1 MNVCIITSSFPAF
14 KGHFQSPFIYSL
26 ADALSKRVSVDVV
39 CPFYLCSESQEE
51 CWGDVR
57 IHRFKYLPLKM
68 QTLISGGGIPS
79 NFKKSFFAKL
89 QLPLFFLYLF
99 IKSLKYARGADVIHA
114 QWSLTAMVG
123 VLLKKIYKKP
133 LVLTERGSSLNAAM
147 KYGFT
152 RVVLRWILENCDY
165 ITANSF
171 NQISIIKSL
180 GFKDNVCAVPNGI
193 DTERFRPE
201 DRSKVREKLG
211 FPVDKRIVLFVGWL
225 VKGKGVDY
233 LLKSVDRIRVHF
245 PDILVVIVGGGLEFG
260 NYKRFVLENGLD
272 KNVVLTGPK
281 MADEIPEFMNAADI
295 FVLPSLSE
303 GRPNVVAEAMA
314 CGLPVIA
321 TAVNGTPELIEDGID
336 GLLIEPENSK
346 SIEDAVLRLLG
357 ESGLYDAIKS
367 RARESILRKKITW
380 DTSAITFCDIYKKV
394 LYTDNREKWP
404 AI

>member
-39 CPFYLCSESQEE
+39 CPFYNCSESQEE
-51 CWGDVR
+51 CWGDVK

-89 QLPLFFLYLF
+89 QLPLFFLCLF
-99 IKSLKYARGADVIHA
+99 IKSLKYARSADIIHA

-123 VLLKKIYKKP
+123 VLLKKICKKP

-147 KYGFT
+147 EYRFT
-152 RVVLRWILENCDY
+152 RMVLKWILENCDY

-171 NQISIIKSL
+171 NQISRIKSL
-180 GFKDNVCAVPNGI
+180 GFEGNVCAVPNGI
-193 DTERFRPE
+193 DTERFRPL
-201 DRSKVREKLG
+201 DKDKARKKLG
-211 FPVDKRIVLFVGWL
+211 LPSDKKIILYVGWL

-233 LLKSVDRIRVHF
+233 LLESVQRIRAGF
-245 PDILVVIVGGGLEFG
+245 PDILVVIVGSGLELE
-260 NYKRFVLENGLD
+260 NYKRYVSENGLD
-272 KNVVLTGPK
+272 RSVIFTGSK
-281 MADEIPEFMNAADI
+281 MVNEIPEFMNAADI

-336 GLLIEPENSK
+336 GMLVEPGNSK

-357 ESGLYDAIKS
+357 DSGLYDAIKS
-367 RARESILRKKITW
+367 KSRDSIFRKKITW
-380 DTSAITFCDIYKKV
+380 DTTATTFYNIYKKA
-394 LYTDNREKWP
+394 LL
-404 AI
+404 

>member
-39 CPFYLCSESQEE
+39 CPFYHCSESQEE
-51 CWGDVR
+51 CWGDVK

-89 QLPLFFLYLF
+89 QLPLFFLCLF
-99 IKSLKYARGADVIHA
+99 IKSLKYARSADIIHA
-114 QWSLTAMVG
+114 QWSLTAMIG

-147 KYGFT
+147 EYRFT
-152 RVVLRWILENCDY
+152 RMVLKWILENCDY

-171 NQISIIKSL
+171 NQISRIKSL
-180 GFKDNVCAVPNGI
+180 GFEGNVCAVPNGI
-193 DTERFRPE
+193 DTDKFRPE
-201 DRSKVREKLG
+201 DKNKARNRLG
-211 FPVDKRIVLFVGWL
+211 LPKDKRIILFVGWL

-233 LLKSVDRIRVHF
+233 LLESVKKIKVHF
-245 PDILVVIVGGGLEFG
+245 PDMLVVIVGGGLEFK
-260 NYKRFVLENGLD
+260 NYKRYVSENGLERS
-272 KNVVLTGPK
+272 VVFTGPK
-281 MADEIPEFMNAADI
+281 MSDEIPKFMNAADI

-336 GLLIEPENSK
+336 GILIEPESPK
-346 SIEDAVLRLLG
+346 DIEDAVLRLFG
-357 ESGLYDAIKS
+357 DTKLYEAIKS
-367 RARESILRKKITW
+367 RARNSIMRKKITW
-380 DTSAITFCDIYKKV
+380 NTTADNFFDIYNEVIVKSDK
-394 LYTDNREKWP
+394 RQK
-404 AI
+404 

>member
-123 VLLKKIYKKP
+123 VLLKKIHKKP

-147 KYGFT
+147 KYRFT
-152 RVVLRWILENCDY
+152 RMVLKWILRNCDY
-165 ITANSF
+165 ITANNF
-171 NQISIIKSL
+171 NQISRIRSL
-180 GFKDNVCAVPNGI
+180 GFKEKVCAVPNGI

-201 DRSKVREKLG
+201 DSNKARKKLG
-211 FPVDKRIVLFVGWL
+211 LPVDKRIILFVGWL

-233 LLKSVDRIRVHF
+233 LLKSLGRIKLHI
-245 PDILVVIVGGGLEFG
+245 PDILVVIVGGGLEIE
-260 NYKRFVLENGLD
+260 NYKRYVSENDLD
-272 KNVVLTGPK
+272 RSVVFTGPK
-281 MADEIPEFMNAADI
+281 MIDEIPEFMNAADI

-321 TAVNGTPELIEDGID
+321 TSVNGTPELIEDGID
-336 GLLIEPENSK
+336 GILIEPENSK
-346 SIEDAVLRLLG
+346 SIEDAVLRLLDDS
-357 ESGLYDAIKS
+357 ELYAAIKS
-367 RARESILRKKITW
+367 RSRGSIIKKKITW
-380 DTSAITFCDIYKKV
+380 DKTAINFCNIYNEVTVKAAP
-394 LYTDNREKWP
+394 NP
-404 AI
+404 